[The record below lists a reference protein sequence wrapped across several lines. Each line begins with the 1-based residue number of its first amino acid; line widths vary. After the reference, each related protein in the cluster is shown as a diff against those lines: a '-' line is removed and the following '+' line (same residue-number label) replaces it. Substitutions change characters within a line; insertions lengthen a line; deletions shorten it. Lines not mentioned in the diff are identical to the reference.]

1 MKKILDRAL
10 LLLFNFCGFLL
21 GRLVR
26 VTGANDGAL
35 AGFLARLFAQSKREP
50 ASIAAVIG
58 AASSS
63 ATLISNWDGHEGG
76 EDVSSIINFSANWRD
91 EWVIRKAAEIPN
103 GLRVLDAGAGECRYR
118 SYFAHTDYSAQD
130 FAGYTGTPEGLQKEE
145 WNYGK
150 IDYVCDITSIPVPDE
165 SFDVVL
171 CTEVLEHVSD
181 PIATL
186 RELTRVLRP
195 GGRLL
200 LSAPL
205 GCGLHQQPYHY
216 YGGFTPYFYRDYL
229 SRFGAT
235 VTEMT
240 PLGGLL
246 RHVAQECHR
255 VGRVISENK
264 SNGPEKSILDLL
276 MNWLPRVLSGLDEQY
291 FVEEFTVGYLV
302 EARKNSSA
310 SDNTLLSVPLTAN
323 R

>member
-1 MKKILDRAL
+1 MKNIINRAL
-10 LLLFNFCGFLL
+10 VSLFHVLGFIV
-21 GRLVR
+21 GRVAMLTR
-26 VTGANDGAL
+26 VNDEVL
-35 AGFLARLFAQSKREP
+35 AGFLARLFVHAERND
-50 ASIAAVIG
+50 ASIAAVVG
-58 AASSS
+58 AATSS
-63 ATLISNWDGHEGG
+63 AVLIDNVNAFDGHE
-76 EDVSSIINFSANWRD
+76 DVSAIINFSAKWRD
-91 EWVIRKAAEIPN
+91 EWVIRKASEIPN
-103 GLRVLDAGAGECRYR
+103 GALVLDAGAGECQYR
-118 SYFAHTDYSAQD
+118 KYFGHTNYSAQD
-130 FAGYTGTPEGLQKEE
+130 FAGYEGTSDGLQKEQ

-171 CTEVLEHVSD
+171 CTEVLEHVPD

-186 RELTRVLRP
+186 KELTRVLRP

-216 YGGFTPYFYRDYL
+216 YGGFTPYFYKDYL
-229 SRFGAT
+229 SRFGAE

-264 SNGPEKSILDLL
+264 ANVPEKSILDLM
-276 MNWLPRVLSGLDEQY
+276 MNWLPRVLSGLDDKY

-302 EARKNSSA
+302 EARKLERAPENNLSSIA
-310 SDNTLLSVPLTAN
+310 EA
-323 R
+323 